1 MEDFHNC
8 DQEKFKMVGASLGL
22 GPGLGTR
29 KIAFQYWDSHPVQ
42 ACTGSD
48 QSWSSDSG
56 GMGSEATT
64 FNITTATQ
72 QSGIRV
78 SKPREKSKRIDCCTH
93 NLLS

>member
-48 QSWSSDSG
+48 QSWSSVSG
-56 GMGSEATT
+56 GIWGQRPPRS
-64 FNITTATQ
+64 ITTATQ
-72 QSGIRV
+72 QSGIRDF
-78 SKPREKSKRIDCCTH
+78 KPRRNDKRIDW
-93 NLLS
+93 